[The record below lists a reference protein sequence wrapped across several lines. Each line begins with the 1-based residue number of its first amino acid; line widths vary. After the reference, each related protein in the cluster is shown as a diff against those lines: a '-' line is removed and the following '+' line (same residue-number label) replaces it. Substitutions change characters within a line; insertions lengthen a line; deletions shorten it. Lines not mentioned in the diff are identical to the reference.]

1 MNNSQSDL
9 REEHYEF
16 LQSMLNERRYQVS
29 KWGHNSH
36 TVGEWLLVAKKE
48 MDEAI
53 NAWVT
58 HKGEDVALAELVQLA
73 TVIMACFEEHDIV
86 DAR

>member
-1 MNNSQSDL
+1 MNNLSDANFEL
-9 REEHYEF
+9 
-16 LQSMLNERRYQVS
+16 LQSMLREREYQIS

-53 NAWVT
+53 DAWVT
-58 HKGEDVALAELVQLA
+58 HKGDDAALAELVQVA